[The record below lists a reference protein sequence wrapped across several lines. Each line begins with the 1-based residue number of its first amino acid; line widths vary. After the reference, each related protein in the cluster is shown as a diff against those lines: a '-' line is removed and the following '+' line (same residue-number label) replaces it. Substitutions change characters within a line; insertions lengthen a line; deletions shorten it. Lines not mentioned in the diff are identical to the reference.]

1 MNCKAPMPMTEFD
14 MATLDDSTQMMKAI
28 IPYLSF
34 PMQKSMAVMVRI
46 KELTDTIR
54 CYNQGR
60 VFPDKSGAGQAE
72 MLSALGRY
80 CSPDI
85 QNNINMMNQM
95 MQFSNAMN
103 LYKDMEQSPE
113 FMNIINMMNEAGSQT
128 NNTTYAGEDITNAAG
143 DTDSTNIS
151 DAAGNTNAAD
161 TANDSNAAGIMN
173 TMNNQSPDAVLQGM
187 MNDEQMEMYNDYLNE
202 IDEIFSKT
210 GNAAAPDII
219 QEPAYDVQSP
229 YDTYEG
235 TGTLNNN
242 SESI

>member
-14 MATLDDSTQMMKAI
+14 MVTLDDSTQMMKAL

-46 KELTDTIR
+46 KELTDTIK

-60 VFPDKSGAGQAE
+60 VFPDRSGAGQAE

-85 QNNINMMNQM
+85 QNSINMMNQM

-113 FMNIINMMNEAGSQT
+113 FMNIINMMNEAGSQAPQKPYD
-128 NNTTYAGEDITNAAG
+128 NEDA
-143 DTDSTNIS
+143 S
-151 DAAGNTNAAD
+151 DAAGRANAAD
-161 TANDSNAAGIMN
+161 TAGAADTDATDAFADVKNVSDTPDSSDADAAYGTVDYTNMSGSINSANPMKGS
-173 TMNNQSPDAVLQGM
+173 SPDAVLQGM

-202 IDEIFSKT
+202 IDEIFSRT
-210 GNAAAPDII
+210 GNIK
-219 QEPAYDVQSP
+219 
-229 YDTYEG
+229 
-235 TGTLNNN
+235 N
-242 SESI
+242 

>member
-85 QNNINMMNQM
+85 QNSINMMNQM

-128 NNTTYAGEDITNAAG
+128 SNTTYSGEDITDASGGA
-143 DTDSTNIS
+143 DSTNIS
-151 DAAGNTNAAD
+151 NA
-161 TANDSNAAGIMN
+161 SNAAGIMN

-210 GNAAAPDII
+210 ENAAAPDII
-219 QEPAYDVQSP
+219 QEPAYDTQSP
-229 YDTYEG
+229 YDTYEE

>member
-85 QNNINMMNQM
+85 QNSINMMNQM
-95 MQFSNAMN
+95 MQFSNVMN

-128 NNTTYAGEDITNAAG
+128 TNTPYDGEDITDAANAAG
-143 DTDSTNIS
+143 L
-151 DAAGNTNAAD
+151 
-161 TANDSNAAGIMN
+161 MN
-173 TMNNQSPDAVLQGM
+173 TMNNQPPDEVLQGM

-210 GNAAAPDII
+210 GNASAPDII
-219 QEPAYDVQSP
+219 QEPAYDSQSP
-229 YDTYEG
+229 YDTYER
-235 TGTLNNN
+235 TKQNEIENKM
-242 SESI
+242 ED